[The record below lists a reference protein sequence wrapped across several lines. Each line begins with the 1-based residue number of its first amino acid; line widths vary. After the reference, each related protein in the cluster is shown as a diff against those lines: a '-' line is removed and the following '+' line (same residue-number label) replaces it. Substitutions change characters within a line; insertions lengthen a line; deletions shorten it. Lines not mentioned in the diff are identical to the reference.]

1 MKKKNKKIQKK
12 NLEVSFERCRA
23 KEIDRCNPVLKSYR
37 HQEDATTNDGSY
49 RLSQDNWMSISRRD
63 NRRFHRIVIPYLVYT
78 RCTSCTLAD
87 WVCSRRWISTVL
99 TRHRMNHRRWT
110 THLRDF
116 NLWLRILLLVVVVRN
131 TTSLIG
137 EPDQTILR
145 SILFENISSIYYQRE
160 SSIY

>member
-1 MKKKNKKIQKK
+1 
-12 NLEVSFERCRA
+12 
-23 KEIDRCNPVLKSYR
+23 
-37 HQEDATTNDGSY
+37 
-49 RLSQDNWMSISRRD
+49 MSISRRD

-87 WVCSRRWISTVL
+87 WVCPRRWISTVL
-99 TRHRMNHRRWT
+99 TRHRMNHHRRWT

-116 NLWLRILLLVVVVRN
+116 NLWLWILLLVVVRN

-145 SILFENISSIYYQRE
+145 SIPFENISSIYYHGVNP
-160 SSIY
+160 SIYWLSERARSLRRYNYFFFLCFLSNDLLILFFLLFSLFLFFLGEVKRIGLPADA